1 MLGISIDLSTNT
13 LAKSNQNNNEP
24 PQKQQGYQL
33 SGQNAPSTAS
43 ISLEIPPRSP
53 RSSSAILEELRNNA
67 IKLQS
72 NDSDSEDDDIV
83 NGTADVC
90 LTYSFI
96 YNSFTNLLTD

>member
-24 PQKQQGYQL
+24 PQKQQGNQL
-33 SGQNAPSTAS
+33 SEQYAPSTA
-43 ISLEIPPRSP
+43 SLEIPPRSE

-72 NDSDSEDDDIV
+72 NDSDSEDDDNV